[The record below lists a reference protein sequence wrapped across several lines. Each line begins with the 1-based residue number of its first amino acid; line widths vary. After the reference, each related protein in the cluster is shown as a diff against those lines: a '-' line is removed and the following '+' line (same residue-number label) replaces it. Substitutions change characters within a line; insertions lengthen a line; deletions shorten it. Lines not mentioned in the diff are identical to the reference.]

1 VIAELVFAEQ
11 HALAVSLAWA
21 VMPDHLHWMFVLR
34 TPSLSRLVQRVKSRS
49 ARHINALGST
59 MGMIW
64 QPGFY
69 DHQVRFIEDLATQ
82 ARYILA
88 NPVRRGLAE
97 RIGEY
102 PHAWCQYVA
111 DEHDL

>member
-1 VIAELVFAEQ
+1 LKGAAYVITSVAAARRPVFATRHAAECVIAELVFAEQ

-34 TPSLSRLVQRVKSRS
+34 TPSLSRLVERVKSRS
-49 ARHINALGST
+49 ARHINALDST

-69 DHQVRFIEDLATQ
+69 DHQV
-82 ARYILA
+82 
-88 NPVRRGLAE
+88 
-97 RIGEY
+97 
-102 PHAWCQYVA
+102 
-111 DEHDL
+111 